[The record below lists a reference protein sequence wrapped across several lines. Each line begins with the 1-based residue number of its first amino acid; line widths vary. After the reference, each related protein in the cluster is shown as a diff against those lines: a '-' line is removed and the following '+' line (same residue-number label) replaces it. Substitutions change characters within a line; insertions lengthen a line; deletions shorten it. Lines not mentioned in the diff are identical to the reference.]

1 MRQIFAFFLTTLLL
15 CLGVNQVWA
24 ETESVAYVLTDKL
37 ENGGEYLIV
46 NTNALG
52 DAVAMTHEGATIQD
66 DGVTISAG
74 IASSGNQPYILE
86 DRVGPAS
93 VWTAATRGD
102 GFSLV
107 NDGYYPSVTG
117 NTFSLTQSPST
128 WTYDGTRLSTRYY
141 YNYYLYYTGSAF
153 SAARTTSSN
162 VYIFKKTNIVLPP
175 TIFANPSSVGITA
188 VQKHT
193 VSTSVYVTPI
203 NLTSDIQVSVTS
215 GADMFSVDK
224 TTISKDSKKAVG
236 VLVSFKAP
244 ENVGTYSGILTLSS
258 EGASPVTV
266 NLTGVSEQRDENK
279 VIYELTSTVTDG
291 EKYLIVSSNTAGPGT
306 ALGHTADSYNNVDVN
321 IVNDGEFSNTLY
333 IDKQGSDITSTS
345 EWTAG
350 SSGNGRTF
358 ENGGYYVRHGGL
370 GYLSI
375 DTQVSTWTLSNNSL
389 YFTGWLLVNY
399 TGYLYYDSSWG
410 IDINQQHSV
419 YFYQKREIPV
429 RIVDFNSNGGSD
441 VQAQD
446 VCDTKLATKPE
457 DPTKEGYVFAGW
469 YTDAELTTTY
479 EFSTPVTQDITLY
492 AKWET
497 AWYDLTIGNARAA
510 TLYLDFA
517 ADIPTKPLTG
527 TGALEK
533 VYYITQVADYEANA
547 VGLNGVIPA
556 LTGVVL
562 EGDPGTYRFMR
573 SADQSVSAPTDNML
587 DGSLETIS
595 DPRTNDK
602 TKDDYGKSL
611 FTLTTKT
618 GKLQFMLYSGSTLA
632 ANRAFLI
639 YREDQ
644 TAGSKMLSI
653 VFNGGTTG
661 ISAAEAEK
669 TDLDGEWYTL
679 QGVRLNGKPT
689 QRGIYICNGK
699 RILVK

>member
-1 MRQIFAFFLTTLLL
+1 M
-15 CLGVNQVWA
+15 WA

-37 ENGGEYLIV
+37 EDGGEYLIV

-52 DAVAMTHEGATIQD
+52 DAVAMTHEGATIKN

-93 VWTAATRGD
+93 VWTAATSD
-102 GFSLV
+102 ENGFSLV

-153 SAARTTSSN
+153 SARRTSSI

-224 TTISKDSKKAVG
+224 TTISKDSEEAVG

-279 VIYELTSTVTDG
+279 VIYELTSTVTNG
-291 EKYLIVSSNTAGPGT
+291 EEYLIVSTNTAGPGT
-306 ALGHTADSYNNVDVN
+306 VLGHTRANYNNVTNVN

-333 IDKQGSDITSTS
+333 IDKQGSDISSTS

-350 SSGNGRTF
+350 GSGNARTF
-358 ENGGYYVRHGGL
+358 VNEGYYIRHGLL
-370 GYLSI
+370 GNLSI
-375 DTQVSTWTLSNNSL
+375 DTQESTWALGNNTLHYSGLLGERYLVCLNSN
-389 YFTGWLLVNY
+389 WEIR
-399 TGYLYYDSSWG
+399 YDSG
-410 IDINQQHSV
+410 NV

-429 RIVDFNSNGGSD
+429 RIVDFDSNGGSD

-446 VCDTKLATKPE
+446 VYDMKHATKPE
-457 DPTKEGYVFAGW
+457 DPTKEDYVFAGW
-469 YTDAELTTTY
+469 YTDEELTNAY
-479 EFSTPVTQDITLY
+479 DFSTPVTQDITLY

-517 ADIPTKPLTG
+517 ADIPTEPLTG

-533 VYYITQVADYEANA
+533 VYYITQVDDYEANA
-547 VGLNGVIPA
+547 VVLNGVIPA

-573 SADQSVSAPTDNML
+573 SDDQSVSAPTDNML

-595 DPRTNDK
+595 DPSTNDK

-644 TAGSKMLSI
+644 AAGSKMLSI

>member
-1 MRQIFAFFLTTLLL
+1 M
-15 CLGVNQVWA
+15 WA

-52 DAVAMTHEGATIQD
+52 DAVAMTHEGATIKN

-93 VWTAATRGD
+93 VWTAATSD
-102 GFSLV
+102 ENGFSLV

-141 YNYYLYYTGSAF
+141 YNYYLYYTGLAF
-153 SAARTTSSN
+153 SARRTSSN

-224 TTISKDSKKAVG
+224 TTISKDSEEAVG

-279 VIYELTSTVTDG
+279 VIYELTSTVTNG
-291 EKYLIVSSNTAGPGT
+291 EEYLIVSTNTAGPGT
-306 ALGHTADSYNNVDVN
+306 VLGHTRANYNNVTNVN
-321 IVNDGEFSNTLY
+321 IENDGEFSNTLY
-333 IDKQGSDITSTS
+333 IDKQGSDISSTS

-350 SSGNGRTF
+350 GSGNARTF
-358 ENGGYYVRHGGL
+358 VNEGYYIRHGLL
-370 GYLSI
+370 GNLSI
-375 DTQVSTWTLSNNSL
+375 DTQESTWTLGNNTLHYSGLLGERYLVCLNSN
-389 YFTGWLLVNY
+389 WEIR
-399 TGYLYYDSSWG
+399 YDSG
-410 IDINQQHSV
+410 NV

-429 RIVDFNSNGGSD
+429 RIVDFNSNGGSE

-446 VCDTKLATKPE
+446 VYDTKRATEPE
-457 DPTKEGYVFAGW
+457 APTKEDYVFAGW
-469 YTDAELTTTY
+469 YTDAELTNAY
-479 EFSTPVTQDITLY
+479 DFSTPVTQDITLY

-517 ADIPTKPLTG
+517 ADIPTEPLTG

-533 VYYITQVADYEANA
+533 VYYITQVDDYEANA
-547 VGLNGVIPA
+547 VVLNGVIPA

-573 SADQSVSAPTDNML
+573 SDDQSVSAPTDNML